1 MIYCINDSILYNEE
15 EGTLA
20 HIDNANNKIALLK
33 PASRLLSLFI
43 RNNNKLLLRERLLN
57 EVWVEHGLKA
67 SNNNLNNYISGLRKS
82 LAQCGAE
89 EIIITYP
96 RQGFKLSVKSI
107 QKINTNQGEYTENE
121 KIGPEI
127 VPPALPQKGGL
138 GMWQAIQ
145 RLIMIAAAC
154 LVPFAAVVL
163 YQNSTRIN
171 VYPLGSYQHCQ
182 IYGMTLGSGDLD
194 KVKRMIQQAGLSC
207 QQRADVYYYDNI
219 FNENS
224 QSNEEQITFC
234 PRDAHSPCINNYK
247 DQNKR

>member
-1 MIYCINDSILYNEE
+1 M
-15 EGTLA
+15 A

-89 EIIITYP
+89 EIVITYP
-96 RQGFKLSVKSI
+96 RQGFKFSAKSI
-107 QKINTNQGEYTENE
+107 QKTNVNSDEYKVNEEDTTEVVS
-121 KIGPEI
+121 GS
-127 VPPALPQKGGL
+127 PPQRGDP
-138 GMWQAIQ
+138 GMRHAIQ

-171 VYPLGSYQHCQ
+171 VYPLGSFQHCQ
-182 IYGMTLGSGDLD
+182 IYSMTLGSGSID
-194 KVKRMIQQAGLSC
+194 KVKRMIQQARLSC

-219 FNENS
+219 FNEGT

-234 PRDAHSPCINNYK
+234 PRDSRSPCINNYK
-247 DQNKR
+247 DHRER